1 MAILNM
7 KQILSADDLESQTM
21 TIPEWGGEVIIRTMT
36 EAERSKI
43 EASVI
48 QQNGS
53 NQSVNM
59 ERYKVKVVVASLVDE
74 EGKRL
79 FTQKNIDAL
88 RQKSARPINRI
99 VNAAQKLNGISDDD
113 VEELMGNSNET
124 EDGDSV
130 SD

>member
-36 EAERSKI
+36 EADRSKI

-59 ERYKVKVVVASLVDE
+59 ERYKVKIVVASLVDE

-79 FTQKNIDAL
+79 FTQKSIDAL

>member
-1 MAILNM
+1 MAILNI

-36 EAERSKI
+36 EADRSKI

-59 ERYKVKVVVASLVDE
+59 ERYKVKIVVASLVDE

-79 FTQKNIDAL
+79 FTQKSIDAL

>member
-1 MAILNM
+1 MAILNI

-36 EAERSKI
+36 EADRSKI

-59 ERYKVKVVVASLVDE
+59 ERYKVKIVVASLVDE